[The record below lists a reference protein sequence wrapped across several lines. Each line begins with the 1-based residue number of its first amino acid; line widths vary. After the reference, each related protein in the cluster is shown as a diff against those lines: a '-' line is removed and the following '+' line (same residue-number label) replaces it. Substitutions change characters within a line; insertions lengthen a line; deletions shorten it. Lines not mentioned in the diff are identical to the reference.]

1 MTAPQAPFRYPMRT
15 KIVIVAV
22 LAVAFTGFALAVM
35 TADTD
40 GEDEVTL
47 SGGPGQSTDSGGV
60 VARSP
65 RDGAQALSQ
74 QPFSIRLEPGWTGE
88 LTFQPGN
95 GTAVRL
101 PADEIDVTAL
111 NELIYQ
117 PAEGKTIERLP
128 EGTTSCVVATIW
140 DQVRGREATEKVDQ
154 WCFAVT

>member
-1 MTAPQAPFRYPMRT
+1 MLRPSMPRDERHRVADETISALPLQSLA
-15 KIVIVAV
+15 IVAGSIV
-22 LAVAFTGFALAVM
+22 QTSVSIAV
-35 TADTD
+35 
-40 GEDEVTL
+40 
-47 SGGPGQSTDSGGV
+47 
-60 VARSP
+60 
-65 RDGAQALSQ
+65 
-74 QPFSIRLEPGWTGE
+74 EPGWTGE

-128 EGTTSCVVATIW
+128 EGTTSCVLATIW